1 MTNILFFVEAQL
13 CTDLSYLY
21 SSLSFEK
28 EKRKKRESG
37 RQKYINFDSS
47 FITLVPFIHHWLN
60 GPSNVVVF
68 FLTHR
73 LVDVMIEDE
82 KVLQIMNSL
91 SCRCV
96 CVCVLLLLGESK

>member
-96 CVCVLLLLGESK
+96 CVLLLLGESK